1 MNELF
6 NEKRTKRRNAQHSGQ
21 LAAAA
26 QQAKIG
32 GIESFAAGGSDE
44 RTLPHR
50 FGLGR
55 PLRRRVGVVERRVE
69 HQFAV
74 QRQRQ
79 GQHGLV
85 DAVARQRRRIH
96 DARLQDQVE
105 EDSPQG
111 GQHHVQRRSRV
122 RFVLFEPIESWSDG
136 SVTTTLVRIYGA
148 DESDLVVRR
157 LTFWF

>member
-122 RFVLFEPIESWSDG
+122 RFLFYLSQS
-136 SVTTTLVRIYGA
+136 SRGA
-148 DESDLVVRR
+148 MDPSRFWCGFTARMSRMDEIWLCGV
-157 LTFWF
+157 